1 MRELYRGDRFDQN
14 IDPESV
20 KPRNEATRAQ
30 TEKLDDEYFEN
41 IEIIAKKA
49 MGLASRVKNFAGEN
63 KNENITTEDI
73 SKTVD
78 LLGSKDTK
86 LPNKNRQRRI
96 Y

>member
-1 MRELYRGDRFDQN
+1 MD
-14 IDPESV
+14 
-20 KPRNEATRAQ
+20 
-30 TEKLDDEYFEN
+30 
-41 IEIIAKKA
+41 
-49 MGLASRVKNFAGEN
+49 LASMVKNFAGEN